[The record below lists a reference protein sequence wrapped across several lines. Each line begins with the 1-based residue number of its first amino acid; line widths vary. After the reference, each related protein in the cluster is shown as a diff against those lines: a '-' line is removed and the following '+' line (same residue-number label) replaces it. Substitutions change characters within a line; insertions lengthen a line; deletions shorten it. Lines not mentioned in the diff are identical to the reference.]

1 MNIKNILIVG
11 LLAPGTNLYTASAQN
26 SETLFKEYRFSEAI
40 NALNSEINT
49 LKRRKQSTSQ
59 QEELLEQARRGQRM
73 LEATEK
79 VTIVDSLVVDK
90 ANFLYFYALSNNEGK
105 IMTYNHF
112 YGTDDAKNE
121 GTVFVN
127 ERNTVAYISQ
137 KDEHG
142 RLGLYQ
148 SENINNTWSEPELLQ
163 GMSAAK
169 ENRNYPFM
177 CSDGIT
183 FYYAAKG
190 DNSLGGYDIFVTRY
204 NATEKAFLKSEN
216 IGMPFNSPANDYMLA
231 IDETNQLGWFA
242 SDRYQP
248 EGKVCIYIFIPTE
261 TRDVYNFSSNE
272 TETLRQRARI
282 DRIADTWENEE
293 AVTQARTRML
303 TARNTVNTESS
314 KGADRVIIGDH
325 SEGYNDITQ
334 FQSSE
339 AKQLFLQLNQKK
351 SEWQKTDKQLSALRE
366 QYAAANAT
374 EREKLK
380 EVILPLED
388 LYTEDYKA
396 IQQLEKEIRNK
407 EIQSTSKE

>member
-1 MNIKNILIVG
+1 
-11 LLAPGTNLYTASAQN
+11 
-26 SETLFKEYRFSEAI
+26 
-40 NALNSEINT
+40 
-49 LKRRKQSTSQ
+49 
-59 QEELLEQARRGQRM
+59 M

-190 DNSLGGYDIFVTRY
+190 NNSLGGYDIFVTRY

-261 TRDVYNFSSNE
+261 TRDVYNFSTNE

-282 DRIADTWENEE
+282 DRIADTWEDEE

-303 TARNTVNTESS
+303 TARNTVNTEST
-314 KGADRVIIGDH
+314 KGVIGNH

>member
-190 DNSLGGYDIFVTRY
+190 NNSLGGYDIFVTRY

-261 TRDVYNFSSNE
+261 TRDVYNFSTNE

-282 DRIADTWENEE
+282 DRIADTWEDEE

-303 TARNTVNTESS
+303 TARNTVNTEST
-314 KGADRVIIGDH
+314 KGVIGNH

>member
-11 LLAPGTNLYTASAQN
+11 LLAPGINLYTASAQN

-49 LKRRKQSTSQ
+49 LKRRKQSTTQ

-90 ANFLYFYALSNNEGK
+90 ANFLYFYALSDNEGK

-163 GMSAAK
+163 GMSTAK

-190 DNSLGGYDIFVTRY
+190 NNSLGGYDIFVTRY

-261 TRDVYNFSSNE
+261 TRDVYNFSTNE

-282 DRIADTWENEE
+282 DRIADTWEDEE

-303 TARNTVNTESS
+303 TARNTVNTEST
-314 KGADRVIIGDH
+314 KGVDRVIIGDH

>member
-49 LKRRKQSTSQ
+49 LKRRKQSTTQ

-169 ENRNYPFM
+169 ESRNYPFM

-190 DNSLGGYDIFVTRY
+190 NNSLGGYDIFVTRY

-261 TRDVYNFSSNE
+261 TRDVYNFSTNE

-282 DRIADTWENEE
+282 DRIADTWEDEE
-293 AVTQARTRML
+293 TVTQARTRML
-303 TARNTVNTESS
+303 TARNTVNTEST
-314 KGADRVIIGDH
+314 KGVIGNH